1 MGIGR
6 SSPVKNYY
14 DIKPKDILFPEDED
28 DSDLDDLPH
37 DLEHL
42 EVRMCNRP
50 SKFCIVQCSE
60 CCDIVYLHMF
70 NG

>member
-1 MGIGR
+1 MGLR
-6 SSPVKNYY
+6 QSTEVKSYY

-42 EVRMCNRP
+42 EVKMSWQP
-50 SKFCIVQCSE
+50 SKFTTM
-60 CCDIVYLHMF
+60 CCD
-70 NG
+70 